1 VSLKLVTID
10 MDETL
15 LRNDKSYDNK
25 RFDKIVSSLDKLG
38 VIVCIASGNS
48 VKEIK
53 GYLSNGSLEIIYL
66 AGDNGNDIELANNH
80 ISTNYI
86 ETNILKQ
93 VSELVDQDDD
103 LQMIVNSPLN
113 AYTKY
118 IYEKDK
124 DFISRFYDEIH
135 IINSYEEIRDN
146 EQPVKCAILSA
157 KTLEKNKIIVKEIN
171 NEIEGVAS
179 VTAGEGWFDVYNDEG
194 GKGAAVKWL
203 QEEKN
208 ISSNQSIAF
217 GDSLNDSGMMER
229 SEFSVAMKNAD
240 KELKDIC
247 DYVIGSNEEQA
258 VLDILEKFIK
268 TGNMNFIEKYRN

>member
-1 VSLKLVTID
+1 